1 VNGQFVTQETSV
13 KNNSW
18 IVFGHGNA
26 FWVMIPNK
34 SNEGLEEEKLENEY
48 EAIMKDRLNSDT
60 PLTNNIKKY
69 LKELLMRIGPE

>member
-1 VNGQFVTQETSV
+1 
-13 KNNSW
+13 
-18 IVFGHGNA
+18 
-26 FWVMIPNK
+26 MIPNK